1 MQDILKFLES
11 TYSINKKHERG
22 IVKMLN
28 KKVML
33 CMLIV
38 FSLVG
43 CSGREQEKY
52 SESYEQTQD
61 SQNFSA
67 TREVTATKNGFY
79 VILEDFI
86 WFVDKKSEK
95 TIPLCG
101 KPNCTHMEH
110 SCNAY
115 FSVPL
120 SIQAYDGSIYVVARG
135 TKSGTESLYR
145 ISEDGSKRE
154 ELKTLYTCE
163 EGDMSCCLDFV
174 IHRGYGYM
182 VTNWVQKDRIEKT
195 QTLYR
200 IALDST
206 NEKEE
211 VAKVRGYTPMI
222 YIIGGYGNSIY
233 FSTNCYTDEDGRN
246 LEILNYEYDIVEKKV
261 EKKELPNKV
270 SLIGEKD
277 NRYYCYKKD
286 GKGIIS
292 YDKQGK
298 NPKEIFNWKYDN
310 TLIYHDN
317 QYLYIDNEVY
327 LLMHNQPDIERKVI
341 IIDYD
346 GNIICEWKRDRA
358 DKNKICWSDSEHL
371 LLKKEEKNNFQIL
384 KLTDVSS
391 LKQKGRI
398 WEN

>member
-1 MQDILKFLES
+1 MILL
-11 TYSINKKHERG
+11 
-22 IVKMLN
+22 
-28 KKVML
+28 
-33 CMLIV
+33 
-38 FSLVG
+38 
-43 CSGREQEKY
+43 
-52 SESYEQTQD
+52 QT
-61 SQNFSA
+61 
-67 TREVTATKNGFY
+67 
-79 VILEDFI
+79 II

-206 NEKEE
+206 NEKEGLFT
-211 VAKVRGYTPMI
+211 KFWFNITMKRRITKMGKFI
-222 YIIGGYGNSIY
+222 
-233 FSTNCYTDEDGRN
+233 
-246 LEILNYEYDIVEKKV
+246 KK
-261 EKKELPNKV
+261 
-270 SLIGEKD
+270 
-277 NRYYCYKKD
+277 NR
-286 GKGIIS
+286 
-292 YDKQGK
+292 
-298 NPKEIFNWKYDN
+298 
-310 TLIYHDN
+310 
-317 QYLYIDNEVY
+317 
-327 LLMHNQPDIERKVI
+327 
-341 IIDYD
+341 
-346 GNIICEWKRDRA
+346 
-358 DKNKICWSDSEHL
+358 
-371 LLKKEEKNNFQIL
+371 
-384 KLTDVSS
+384 
-391 LKQKGRI
+391 
-398 WEN
+398 